1 MIEFKRKEVIHGR
14 SILKQMCAHARN
26 KTDLHEFF
34 LPGC

>member
-1 MIEFKRKEVIHGR
+1 ME

-34 LPGC
+34 YPDAKVQ